1 MTKEVYVI
9 HESGRL
15 VVHASLCLASKMNF
29 EQDIATLLKDKSLL
43 AISLLV
49 SDGRIALMVSMEIQ
63 LKWPSEPI
71 SMV

>member
-1 MTKEVYVI
+1 
-9 HESGRL
+9 
-15 VVHASLCLASKMNF
+15 MNF

-49 SDGRIALMVSMEIQ
+49 SDGRIALMVSMEIR